1 MSGILTVASAR
12 TFVTMS
18 ANPPAKE
25 LEDMQNDIFT
35 KCVKFTSAREVMAAG
50 VYPYFKR
57 IESAQGPEVIIE
69 GKKKVVVCSNNYL
82 GLSAHPKVKEASIA
96 AIKKYGTSCTG
107 SRFLNGT
114 NDLHEKVERKF
125 ARFVGKESA
134 VLFTTGHHANL
145 GAIASLVG
153 KSDIVI
159 TDKLDHASIIDGCR
173 LSYGEMARYRH
184 NDMEDLER
192 QLAKYPNQGKLII
205 VDGVF
210 SMEGDICKMPDI
222 VRLAKAYGARLMV
235 DEAHSLGVLGETG
248 RGIGEHF
255 GMEADIDI
263 LMATASK
270 SLASIGGFIASRE
283 EVIHYIKH
291 TSRALMFTA
300 SLVPA
305 AVAAIDAS
313 LDLLEKEPERLRQL
327 WANTRKMKEGFTAI
341 GFDTR
346 TSESPIIPLTV
357 GEDMKAFQ
365 MCRMLFE
372 EGVYTSPVV
381 SPAVPE
387 GQAIIRTS
395 YMATH
400 TDAQLDFVLDVF
412 EKVGK
417 QLGII
422 PGGSRQT
429 KNLKKQEKNWP
440 FSFSTEQMSAA
451 TKRWLKNLWTTWK

>member
-1 MSGILTVASAR
+1 
-12 TFVTMS
+12 
-18 ANPPAKE
+18 
-25 LEDMQNDIFT
+25 MQNDIFG
-35 KCVKFTSAREVMAAG
+35 KCVKFTSAREIMAAG

-69 GKKKVVVCSNNYL
+69 GQRKVVVCSNNYL
-82 GLSAHPKVKEASIA
+82 GLTAHPKVKEASIA

-134 VLFTTGHHANL
+134 ILFTTGHHANL
-145 GAIASLVG
+145 GALSTLVG

-173 LSYGEMARYRH
+173 LSMGEMVRYRH
-184 NDMEDLER
+184 NDMADLER
-192 QLAKYPNQGKLII
+192 QLIKYPSNGKLIV

-210 SMEGDICKMPDI
+210 SMEGDIANMKDI
-222 VRLAKAYGARLMV
+222 VRLAKIYGARVMV

-255 GMEADIDI
+255 GMESDIDV

-270 SLASIGGFIASRE
+270 SLASIGGFIAGRE
-283 EVIHYIKH
+283 EVIHYVKH
-291 TSRALMFTA
+291 MSRSLMFTA

-313 LDLLEKEPERLRQL
+313 LDIVEKEPERIRQL
-327 WANTRKMKEGFTAI
+327 WANTRKMKEGFNAL
-341 GFDTR
+341 GYDTR
-346 TSESPIIPLTV
+346 TSDSPIIPLTI

-365 MCRMLFE
+365 MWRMLYD

-400 TDAQLDFVLDVF
+400 TDEHLDLILDAF

-422 PGGSRQT
+422 PGGSKRVKSKSQKHRLKNDWSFPFT
-429 KNLKKQEKNWP
+429 KG
-440 FSFSTEQMSAA
+440 QMSLI
-451 TKRWLKNLWTTWK
+451 TKRWIKNLWSFKQ

>member
-1 MSGILTVASAR
+1 
-12 TFVTMS
+12 
-18 ANPPAKE
+18 
-25 LEDMQNDIFT
+25 MQNDIFG
-35 KCVKFTSAREVMAAG
+35 KCVKFTSAREIMAAG

-69 GKKKVVVCSNNYL
+69 GQRKVVVCSNNYL
-82 GLSAHPKVKEASIA
+82 GLTAHPKVKEASIA

-134 VLFTTGHHANL
+134 ILFTTGHHANL
-145 GAIASLVG
+145 GALSTLVG

-173 LSYGEMARYRH
+173 LSMGEMVRYRH
-184 NDMEDLER
+184 NDMADLER
-192 QLAKYPNQGKLII
+192 QLIKYPSNGKLIV

-210 SMEGDICKMPDI
+210 SMEGDIANMKEI
-222 VRLAKAYGARLMV
+222 VRLAKIYGARVMV

-255 GMEADIDI
+255 GMESDIDV

-270 SLASIGGFIASRE
+270 SLASIGGFIAGRE
-283 EVIHYIKH
+283 EVIHYVKH
-291 TSRALMFTA
+291 MSRSLMFTA

-313 LDLLEKEPERLRQL
+313 LDIVEKEPERIRQL
-327 WANTRKMKEGFTAI
+327 WANTRKMKEGFNAL
-341 GFDTR
+341 GYDTR
-346 TSESPIIPLTV
+346 TSDSPIIPLTI

-365 MCRMLFE
+365 MWRMLYD

-400 TDAQLDFVLDVF
+400 TDEHLDLILDAF

-422 PGGSRQT
+422 PGGSKRVKSKSQKHRLKNDWSFPFT
-429 KNLKKQEKNWP
+429 KG
-440 FSFSTEQMSAA
+440 QMSLI
-451 TKRWLKNLWTTWK
+451 TKRWIKNLWSFKQ